1 MSPIQL
7 YGLKNC
13 STCVKALKW
22 LTVRDIAVQL
32 TDYRAHP
39 IAPATLQTWADQ
51 LGGFDKLVNRAS
63 TSWRGLSDDQKSAST
78 SEHWLA
84 LIAEF
89 PTLIKRPVLVL
100 ADGQINTGF
109 SEKKYDELFA

>member
-1 MSPIQL
+1 MSEIQL

-13 STCVKALKW
+13 SACVKALRW
-22 LTVRDIAVQL
+22 LTARDMAVRL
-32 TDYRAHP
+32 TDYRADP

-51 LGGFDKLVNRAS
+51 LGGFEKLVNRAS
-63 TSWRGLSDDQKSAST
+63 TSWRGLSDEQKMACT
-78 SEHWLA
+78 PAQWLV

-100 ADGQINTGF
+100 ANGQVNLGF
-109 SEKKYDELFA
+109 SEKKYDELLA

>member
-1 MSPIQL
+1 MSHIQL

-22 LTVRDIAVQL
+22 LTARDMAVSL
-32 TDYRAHP
+32 IDYRAEP
-39 IAPATLQTWADQ
+39 IAPAILQAWAKQ

-63 TSWRGLSDDQKSAST
+63 TSWRALSDAQKAAST
-78 SEHWLA
+78 PEHWLA

-100 ADGQINTGF
+100 ANGQVNLGF

>member
-1 MSPIQL
+1 MSQIQL

-22 LTVRDIAVQL
+22 LTARDITCQL
-32 TDYRAHP
+32 TDYRSHP
-39 IAPATLQTWADQ
+39 IAPQTLQTWADQ

-78 SEHWLA
+78 PEHWLA

-100 ADGQINTGF
+100 ADGQINLGF